1 MAKSVRITSNCQQTV
16 SKIRIEKKKRKKFTL
31 SVASK
36 LKKTQDLNFLEI
48 NFRFLVI
55 YSLT

>member
-16 SKIRIEKKKRKKFTL
+16 LKIRIKKKKRKKFTL
-31 SVASK
+31 SVANK

-48 NFRFLVI
+48 NFRFLAI
-55 YSLT
+55 YSFT

>member
-48 NFRFLVI
+48 NFRF
-55 YSLT
+55 